1 MVPSRVYDAVANH
14 DPDEDSDGTSI
25 TVSKD
30 GPVDPPPANQSP
42 DASFSYDCTD
52 LTCSFDASESSDLDG
67 SIASYVWDFGDEGDP
82 VSVSEETIT
91 HGYAEQR
98 AYEVVLTV
106 VDDLGA
112 TGEDRQTV
120 DLDGGSGGPTM
131 HVGDLEGQSKWVRN
145 KWQATVTITVLGADD
160 SPVAG
165 AEVIGDWGSCDQ
177 PTGIGGQCTITKG
190 GISAKTPSVNF
201 TVSDVSHPGYTYDSG
216 ENRDLDGD
224 STGTSI
230 AIERPSQE

>member
-1 MVPSRVYDAVANH
+1 MVPSSVYDATANH
-14 DPDEDSDGTSI
+14 DPDDDSDGTYI

-30 GPVDPPPANQSP
+30 GPVDPPPANQPP

-67 SIASYVWDFGDEGDP
+67 SIASYVWDFGDEGDL

-112 TGEDRQTV
+112 TGEDMQIV
-120 DLDGGSGGPTM
+120 DLGGSSGGPMM
-131 HVGDLEGQSKWVRN
+131 HVGDLDGQSEWARN
-145 KWQATVTITVLGADD
+145 KWRATVTITVLDADD
-160 SPVAG
+160 SPVTG
-165 AEVIGDWGSCDQ
+165 AEVIGDWGSCD
-177 PTGIGGQCTITKG
+177 TLASGQCTIIKD
-190 GISAKTPSVNF
+190 GISAKVPSVSF

-216 ENRDLDGD
+216 ENRDPDGE

-230 AIERPSQE
+230 TIERPPQE